1 MFEFRFTVFT
11 PTFNRAD
18 KLHRVFESLQLQSFL
33 DMEWLIIDDG
43 STDQTKSV
51 VEEFKKQ
58 ARFPIRYV
66 YQNNTHKFITL
77 LRGA

>member
-51 VEEFKKQ
+51 VEEFKNRLAFRLDMFIK
-58 ARFPIRYV
+58 I
-66 YQNNTHKFITL
+66 THINL
-77 LRGA
+77 LPC

>member
-33 DMEWLIIDDG
+33 DMEWLIIDDD

-51 VEEFKKQ
+51 VE
-58 ARFPIRYV
+58 
-66 YQNNTHKFITL
+66 
-77 LRGA
+77 